1 MERVVYDV
9 LSELEKTF
17 DKTVLDAL
25 FSNLN
30 LKAYPDLLAICKS
43 FQNGNYSFQ
52 QLWGIQTHLIHRFIH
67 SIFINV

>member
-1 MERVVYDV
+1 MYDV

-25 FSNLN
+25 FSKVN
-30 LKAYPDLLAICKS
+30 LKAYPDLLEICRN

-52 QLWGIQTHLIHRFIH
+52 
-67 SIFINV
+67 